1 MENNKQSMDVWKT
14 DLKSMTLQT
23 IKEKLYYSINAA
35 RTISCSYIKK
45 IN

>member
-1 MENNKQSMDVWKT
+1 MDVWKT

-35 RTISCSYIKK
+35 RTINFSYIK
-45 IN
+45 